1 MDRIHREQ
9 TRDQRRV
16 LLMQEIE
23 LVTPP
28 APALGAQQI
37 ESIPQQQNTIGETLE
52 GIEQLAE
59 VSR

>member
-1 MDRIHREQ
+1 
-9 TRDQRRV
+9 
-16 LLMQEIE
+16 MQEIE
-23 LVTPP
+23 LFTPS

-37 ESIPQQQNTIGETLE
+37 EGIPQQQNTIGETLE